1 MSKIGKT
8 TELTDEQLDKVSGG
22 QTTWTGGGANVN
34 QNLRSRI
41 QGVNTN
47 INQNTNFFTK
57 LFSIFGANQNS
68 NNNSITNQYSVTN
81 NNSRINNNANFLGI
95 NENENQ
101 NQNEN

>member
-1 MSKIGKT
+1 MSKIAKT

-34 QNLRSRI
+34 QNLRSKI
-41 QGVNTN
+41 QGINTN
-47 INQNTNFFTK
+47 VNQNTNFFTK
-57 LFSIFGANQNS
+57 LFSIFGI
-68 NNNSITNQYSVTN
+68 NNNAITNQHSVTN
-81 NNSRINNNANFLGI
+81 NNARINNNVNFAGI

>member
-22 QTTWTGGGANVN
+22 KTTWTGGGPNVN

-47 INQNTNFFTK
+47 VNQNTNFFTK
-57 LFSIFGANQNS
+57 LSSIFGNNQNS
-68 NNNSITNQYSVTN
+68 NNNSITNQYSMTN
-81 NNSRINNNANFLGI
+81 NNARENSRVNFLGI
-95 NENENQ
+95 NNENEN
-101 NQNEN
+101 EN